1 MLLLIIWNI
10 HLVKSDLI
18 RSIYT
23 KHYTNT
29 ISHYVYFSEPN

>member
-18 RSIYT
+18 HSIYI

-29 ISHYVYFSEPN
+29 IAHCVYFSVPN